1 MPVSLRSMVWRSEI
15 LSRRRRRET
24 SYGRSPGA
32 ASPERMSSMVTP
44 VEVSVASTSRC
55 RRWRLPE
62 RRRVLSRPISTPAF
76 VLLAGGGGGRVAE
89 RRRRRGGVRVLARA
103 GEAGTRVVGG
113 RTLENWGGNGGG
125 G

>member
-55 RRWRLPE
+55 RRDAGSCLAPYQ
-62 RRRVLSRPISTPAF
+62 RRPSFSSRA
-76 VLLAGGGGGRVAE
+76 VGAVA
-89 RRRRRGGVRVLARA
+89 RRRGG
-103 GEAGTRVVGG
+103 GG
-113 RTLENWGGNGGG
+113 AEGLGF
-125 G
+125 